1 MILSNDTL
9 CVKISIGYVALESVP
24 LAVLRNLLFADDDL
38 YVIADF
44 KIETLLELISHR
56 YHGEALVLATVE
68 QRV

>member
-1 MILSNDTL
+1 MIFSNDTL
-9 CVKISIGYVALESVP
+9 CVKIRIGYVALESVP

-44 KIETLLELISHR
+44 KIETLLEVIYHR
-56 YHGEALVLATVE
+56 YHGNTLVLAAVE